1 MASISEYGRDAMGV
15 TVMRLDDDTK
25 VAAVAPVVNTE
36 NGDDPAEELDAAEG
50 AGGDPAE

>member
-1 MASISEYGRDAMGV
+1 MAAISEYGRDAMGV

-36 NGDDPAEELDAAEG
+36 NGDDPADEPDENSAE
-50 AGGDPAE
+50 